1 MNCKN
6 TKILYEQKIKNIM
19 KILVLPGDGIGPEV
33 VDEAVKVLDF
43 LFQKRRMK
51 IEFEFE
57 LIGGASIDKYGVPI
71 RDEVLEKAKNS
82 DAILLGAVG
91 GPKWDS
97 LPIDRRP
104 EAGLLKIRKAL
115 GLWANIRPIKIFPE
129 LSYISPLK
137 NSDGIDFVVLRELTS
152 DVYFG
157 EPRGVFGD
165 HALNTMIY
173 RKEEVERIARFAFE
187 VALKRKK
194 SVTSVDKA
202 NVLEVSS
209 FWRKIV
215 SEVAQK
221 YPDVKLEHVYVDA
234 MTYYII
240 LNPQKFDVV
249 LCPNLFG
256 DIISDEAGGIIGSL
270 GLCPSASLGSL
281 NFGGGR
287 IQGLYEPV
295 HGSAPDIAG
304 KSIANPIAT
313 LLSTS
318 MLCEYSLG
326 MKEEASL
333 IETAI
338 RDVLSEGF
346 RTQDLVEKKSQ
357 GEKNKLQKGKR
368 GKTKIK
374 VVSTKEFGDAVVRSL
389 KKLII

>member
-1 MNCKN
+1 
-6 TKILYEQKIKNIM
+6 
-19 KILVLPGDGIGPEV
+19 
-33 VDEAVKVLDF
+33 
-43 LFQKRRMK
+43 
-51 IEFEFE
+51 
-57 LIGGASIDKYGVPI
+57 
-71 RDEVLEKAKNS
+71 
-82 DAILLGAVG
+82 
-91 GPKWDS
+91 
-97 LPIDRRP
+97 
-104 EAGLLKIRKAL
+104 
-115 GLWANIRPIKIFPE
+115 
-129 LSYISPLK
+129 
-137 NSDGIDFVVLRELTS
+137 
-152 DVYFG
+152 
-157 EPRGVFGD
+157 
-165 HALNTMIY
+165 MIY
-173 RKEEVERIARFAFE
+173 RKEEVERIAHLAFE
-187 VALKRKK
+187 MARKRKK
-194 SVTSVDKA
+194 LVTSVDKA

-221 YPDVKLEHVYVDA
+221 YPDIKFEHAYVDA

-281 NFGGGR
+281 DLGGGR

-313 LLSTS
+313 LLSAS

-326 MKEEASL
+326 MKEEGNL

-338 RDVLSEGF
+338 RNVLSEGF
-346 RTQDLVEKKSQ
+346 RTQDLLEKKSQ
-357 GEKNKLQKGKR
+357 DEKKKSQKGKR

-374 VVSTKEFGDAVVRSL
+374 VVSTKEFGDAVVKSL
-389 KKLII
+389 KKLLI

>member
-1 MNCKN
+1 MSKN
-6 TKILYEQKIKNIM
+6 KNIM

-173 RKEEVERIARFAFE
+173 RKEEVERIAHFAFE

-333 IETAI
+333 IETDNK
-338 RDVLSEGF
+338 RLSF
-346 RTQDLVEKKSQ
+346 R
-357 GEKNKLQKGKR
+357 R
-368 GKTKIK
+368 
-374 VVSTKEFGDAVVRSL
+374 F
-389 KKLII
+389 